1 MRRLVAFTALTLAA
15 CTTSEP
21 MGPDPAAKAEARD
34 EALALSGAQIQMEG
48 TAPAAEGSPEFRF
61 QEYQAVID
69 KVAGMTGDEG
79 LYSRVQARGLDVL
92 DIAWEDTGRSVG
104 SSIGPNIT
112 DLTLQVRNKDP
123 QGNWHTA
130 LMPVIRFPNFTDR
143 TGDIP
148 SDRFFARVGNQKD
161 SGDALETV
169 PLTDVLDNLRSFA
182 SKPDDIKGSGNL
194 RAQRDTHFLVSAQAV
209 FLPIPR
215 HGQAEFNPVL
225 FNYQSAP
232 GSPAVLSILITRQ
245 GTSVHVI
252 ENRPDQQSVAG
263 WGQEVY
269 FNNRGERAAF
279 TAERRSDVV
288 ARIEAQGGPITEDDK
303 TAIQKGADVIFLVQV
318 PLKHYSRGVLGGL
331 YAPKPVAPKSMYD
344 LNSMGLAESKGAPAT
359 AATGA
364 APMGGGAQAQRSDVE
379 TAVVGHGPNLGPFS
393 EAHGLS
399 LARDPAFPVRIT
411 VQFYKAT
418 SNGVVSSEDLDAIKR
433 SIDDVYKHAEFVGSL
448 VVPQGDP
455 KRPTAWQT
463 MPHQWFPW

>member
-1 MRRLVAFTALTLAA
+1 MRHLAWFPAALLAA

-21 MGPDPAAKAEARD
+21 IDPDPGVSSGPLVEPV
-34 EALALSGAQIQMEG
+34 ELAGAQVRME
-48 TAPAAEGSPEFRF
+48 TEAPAAEGSPELRFR
-61 QEYQAVID
+61 EYQAVVD
-69 KVAGMTGDEG
+69 RVAGMTGDEG

-92 DIAWEDTGRSVG
+92 DIAWEDTGRAMG
-104 SSIGPNIT
+104 SAIGPNIT

-123 QGNWHTA
+123 QGGWHTA

-148 SDRFFARVGNQKD
+148 ADRFFARVGNQRD
-161 SGDALETV
+161 GAEGLDTV
-169 PLTDVLDNLRSFA
+169 PLTELLGDLRAFA

-215 HGQAEFNPVL
+215 RGLAEFNPVL

-245 GTSVHVI
+245 GTSLHVI
-252 ENRPDQQSVAG
+252 ENRPDQQSGAG
-263 WGQEVY
+263 WGQETY
-269 FNNRGERAAF
+269 FNNRGQRAAF

-288 ARIEAQGGPITEDDK
+288 QRIEAQGGPITEDDK
-303 TAIQKGADVIFLVQV
+303 TALQKGADVIFLVQV
-318 PLKHYSRGVLGGL
+318 PLKHSNAGVLGGL
-331 YAPKPVAPKSMYD
+331 YSPKPAPTSTAD
-344 LNSMGLAESKGAPAT
+344 LGALGFKDMA
-359 AATGA
+359 A
-364 APMGGGAQAQRSDVE
+364 APMPRAANASRRERADVE
-379 TAVVGHGPNLGPFS
+379 SAVVGHGPNLGPFS

-399 LARDPAFPVRIT
+399 LVRDPAFPVRIT

-418 SNGVVSSEDLDAIKR
+418 SNGIVSNEDLDAIRK
-433 SIDDVYKHAEFVGSL
+433 SIRDVVAHADYVGSL
-448 VVPQGDP
+448 VVPQGDA

-463 MPHQWFPW
+463 MPAQWFPW